1 MDPVAPESGVI
12 ERRWLEIAAGT
23 GLLLLVVLGCLK
35 VVLPFSSPILWAI
48 VLCLSTW
55 PLYEQLER
63 HLPGSRSLA
72 ALVMTLSLAVV
83 AIAPFAIA
91 FRSLSDQAR
100 TVTKTIGDE
109 IEHWPPPLP
118 QWVADL
124 PAVGPRIKSYWE
136 EEPQPVSSVERAAQV
151 GHLMDMVKDTT
162 VRVVRAIGHGIL
174 QTILSLF
181 VGFFIFR
188 DGEALAARLRT
199 VIVRIAGAQRGPRLL
214 GLAHATIIGVI
225 FGILGTALLQG
236 LVAEIGF
243 WTAGVPGAF
252 LLAFLTFA
260 ISIIPFGPTL
270 IWAPAVLW
278 LVHKGDNGS
287 AIFLLLWSMG
297 GHGAVDALIKP
308 LLISRGGSMPLVLVL
323 IGVLGGATAFGFVG
337 VFLGPTLLAVGYRW
351 LDEWSAE
358 IGVSP

>member
-12 ERRWLEIAAGT
+12 ERRWLEIAAGA
-23 GLLLLVVLGCLK
+23 GLLLLVVLGCLR
-35 VVLPFSSPILWAI
+35 VVLPFSSPILWAV
-48 VLCLSTW
+48 VLCLSSW
-55 PLYEQLER
+55 PLYEQLKR
-63 HLPGSRSLA
+63 HLPDNRSLA

-91 FRSLSDQAR
+91 FWSLSDQAKLI
-100 TVTKTIGDE
+100 TKTVGDE

-118 QWVADL
+118 QWVAGL

-136 EEPQPVSSVERAAQV
+136 EPQPVSSVERTAEV
-151 GHLMDMVKDTT
+151 GHIMDLLKNAT

-188 DGEALAARLRT
+188 DGETLAARLRT
-199 VIVRIAGAQRGPRLL
+199 VIVRIAGTQRGPRLL
-214 GLAHATIIGVI
+214 RLAHATIIGVI

-243 WTAGVPGAF
+243 WAAGVPGAF

-270 IWAPAVLW
+270 VWAPAVLW
-278 LVHKGDNGS
+278 LVHKGANGS
-287 AIFLLLWSMG
+287 AIFLLLWSMA

-308 LLISRGGSMPLVLVL
+308 LLISRGGSMPLVVVL

-337 VFLGPTLLAVGYRW
+337 VFLGPTLLAVGYKW

-358 IGVSP
+358 VAVSP